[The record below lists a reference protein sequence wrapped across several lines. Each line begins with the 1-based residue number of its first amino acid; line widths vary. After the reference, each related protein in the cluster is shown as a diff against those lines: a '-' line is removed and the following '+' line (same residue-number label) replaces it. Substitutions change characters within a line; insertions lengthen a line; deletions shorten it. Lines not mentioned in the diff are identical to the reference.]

1 MYIIVI
7 ITDNSIRCTPLRYTI
22 ILLYTATHNADDA
35 DPGGHTVF
43 KLLQVN
49 TINSD
54 YWLLFGLWELYAE
67 SA

>member
-1 MYIIVI
+1 MYIIIVV
-7 ITDNSIRCTPLRYTI
+7 ITDNSTMYATA
-22 ILLYTATHNADDA
+22 LYYYAYGDADDA

-54 YWLLFGLWELYAE
+54 Y
-67 SA
+67 

>member
-7 ITDNSIRCTPLRYTI
+7 ITDNSTMYATALYYYN

-35 DPGGHTVF
+35 NPGGHTVF

-54 YWLLFGLWELYAE
+54 Y
-67 SA
+67 